1 MGLLA
6 VEMFQTDDDEILIN
20 EVATIPLFHR
30 GKLYFQ
36 FENHLRAILD
46 LPLEIQTVK

>member
-20 EVATIPLFHR
+20 EVAPRPHIQDIIP
-30 GKLYFQ
+30 
-36 FENHLRAILD
+36 
-46 LPLEIQTVK
+46 